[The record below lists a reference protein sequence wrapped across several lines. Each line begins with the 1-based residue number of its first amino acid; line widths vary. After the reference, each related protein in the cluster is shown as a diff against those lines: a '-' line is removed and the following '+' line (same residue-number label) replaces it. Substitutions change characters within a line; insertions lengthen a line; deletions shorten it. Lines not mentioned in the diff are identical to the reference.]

1 MERDM
6 DEGSIYLVRVWRR
19 PGEFRASVRSVADEH
34 LHLFTAPEDLARY
47 FADTAADLVEI
58 PPATRLRS
66 THGG

>member
-19 PGEFRASVRSVADEH
+19 PGEFRASVRSVADED
-34 LHLFTAPEDLARY
+34 LHLFSAPEDLARY
-47 FADTAADLVEI
+47 FADCAAPVDPPSTA
-58 PPATRLRS
+58 RRRS